1 MALEAATFINGLV
14 PTNPLG
20 ADAIAFAD
28 DHLRLIKST
37 IKNTF
42 PNITGAVNLNQ
53 DQINQSMPI
62 GGIIMWFGASIPA
75 GWALCNGQTVAR
87 SDGGGNIT
95 TPNMLDRVPLGAGNS
110 YGNNTIGGNAFIG
123 LSTAQLPVHNH
134 TGTTD
139 AQGDHAHNVSGTTS
153 GVGDHAHDL
162 PNLGSVQAGADNGGA
177 MSTVNTGYSSGRFQ
191 SATNGAGAHT
201 HTFNVNTTVQGA
213 HSHNLNINNAGSG
226 AAIDIRNPY
235 YALYFIMKV

>member
-1 MALEAATFINGLV
+1 MALETGTYISDLV
-14 PTNPLG
+14 STNPAG
-20 ADAIAFAD
+20 SDALAFAD

-37 IKNTF
+37 LKNTF
-42 PNITGAVNLNQ
+42 PNITGAVTLNQ
-53 DQINQSMPI
+53 AQLNTAMPI
-62 GGIIMWFGASIPA
+62 GGIIMWSGASIPS

-95 TPNMLDRVPLGAGNS
+95 TPILTDRFVVAAGSTYPLAQAGGS
-110 YGNNTIGGNAFIG
+110 AFIT
-123 LSTAQLPVHNH
+123 LATTQMPTHSHTA
-134 TGTTD
+134 TTD
-139 AQGDHAHNVSGTTS
+139 SPGDHTHAVI
-153 GVGDHAHDL
+153 GVTGAVPDHTHSL

-191 SATNGAGAHT
+191 NATNGAGAHT
-201 HTFNVNTTVQGA
+201 HDVSILSQGSGSHTHNVTVA
-213 HSHNLNINNAGSG
+213 NAGSG

>member
-42 PNITGAVNLNQ
+42 PNITGAVSLNQ

-62 GGIIMWFGASIPA
+62 GGIIAWFGASIPA

-95 TPNMLDRVPLGAGNS
+95 TPNLFDRTLVGAGNT
-110 YGNNTIGGNAFIG
+110 YGNNTVGGNAFIA
-123 LSTAQLPVHNH
+123 LNSSQMPVHNH
-134 TGTTD
+134 AASTD
-139 AQGDHAHNVSGTTS
+139 VQGAHGHIASGNTSADGDHSHS
-153 GVGDHAHDL
+153 L
-162 PNLGSVQAGADNGGA
+162 PNNGSVQAGADNGGA
-177 MSTVNTGYSSGRFQ
+177 MTPVSTGYSSGRFQ
-191 SATNGAGAHT
+191 APTQAAGAHT
-201 HTFNVNTTVQGA
+201 HFFSVGTDVQGA
-213 HSHNLNINNAGSG
+213 HAHTVSVGNAGSG